1 MRFQDLPVS
10 PAEHL
15 TVSERLLESFF
26 LAGPVTQYA
35 DVELTAYRGSVA
47 MPSAPD
53 ARLFQIVT
61 QQFILR
67 RLTPFA

>member
-15 TVSERLLESFF
+15 PAQLLESFF
-26 LAGPVTQYA
+26 MAGPVTQYA